1 MKKTPLKQAKKE
13 FEVQEFNRIVKE
25 YSDEHTKI
33 ESMTDGKDEY
43 LLEKSKIEEIFR
55 NEDVKH
61 FPIII
66 KA

>member
-1 MKKTPLKQAKKE
+1 
-13 FEVQEFNRIVKE
+13 
-25 YSDEHTKI
+25 
-33 ESMTDGKDEY
+33 MTVGKDKY

>member
-25 YSDEHTKI
+25 YSDEQTKI
-33 ESMTDGKDEY
+33 ESMTDGKDKY